1 MLRGRRQQEEHHVRE
16 WAIVSDVSDLA
27 DVSSRRGLPGLSY
40 PEKYLRR
47 LSGDLSEKFAGI
59 FAHETVERYV
69 LESYTGLL
77 RTSTVKAHLAN
88 NTIRFAT
95 DRLTALAQA
104 KGAIERTVPEVL
116 FVCEENAGRS
126 QMAAVLTNALSG
138 GAVHV
143 RSAGSAPAHQL
154 NPSVVA
160 VMEELGLDLSEAF
173 PKPLTDDV
181 VQAADVVVTMG
192 CGDACP
198 IYPGKRYQD
207 WALKDPATLSLDEVR
222 RVRDEIRIKVVA
234 MLADLGVEASELAV

>member
-1 MLRGRRQQEEHHVRE
+1 
-16 WAIVSDVSDLA
+16 
-27 DVSSRRGLPGLSY
+27 
-40 PEKYLRR
+40 
-47 LSGDLSEKFAGI
+47 
-59 FAHETVERYV
+59 
-69 LESYTGLL
+69 
-77 RTSTVKAHLAN
+77 
-88 NTIRFAT
+88 
-95 DRLTALAQA
+95 
-104 KGAIERTVPEVL
+104 
-116 FVCEENAGRS
+116 
-126 QMAAVLTNALSG
+126 MAAVLTNALSG